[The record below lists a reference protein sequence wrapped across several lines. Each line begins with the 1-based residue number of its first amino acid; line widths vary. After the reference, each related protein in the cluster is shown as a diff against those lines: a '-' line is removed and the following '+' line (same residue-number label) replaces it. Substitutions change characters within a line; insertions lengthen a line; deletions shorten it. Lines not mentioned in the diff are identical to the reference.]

1 MDTLVGS
8 FIQMAADDYQSLLR
22 LSSTVEAISINSGEM
37 PFTTVKKV
45 QSKLDEVVIV
55 LPDVLSTLTFA
66 DVSNFVQRFARTSVK
81 LMEVS
86 HDIPIYIYS

>member
-55 LPDVLSTLTFA
+55 LPDVLSRFPFA
-66 DVSNFVQRFARTSVK
+66 DVAKFVQRFASTSVNRI
-81 LMEVS
+81 EVS